1 MIKKSTLSQIF
12 TLITRADNKS
22 RNWMH
27 DKVFDPRYK
36 NKVVVP
42 ILFAFRRKI
51 EWVVLHTDTTELYI
65 VVSSLL
71 NERNCFCEGR
81 DRRIPHLKLL

>member
-1 MIKKSTLSQIF
+1 
-12 TLITRADNKS
+12 
-22 RNWMH
+22 MH

-51 EWVVLHTDTTELYI
+51 EWVVLHKDTTELLYRCI
-65 VVSSLL
+65 LFV
-71 NERNCFCEGR
+71 EREEVF
-81 DRRIPHLKLL
+81 

>member
-1 MIKKSTLSQIF
+1 
-12 TLITRADNKS
+12 
-22 RNWMH
+22 MH
-27 DKVFDPRYK
+27 DKVFYPRYK